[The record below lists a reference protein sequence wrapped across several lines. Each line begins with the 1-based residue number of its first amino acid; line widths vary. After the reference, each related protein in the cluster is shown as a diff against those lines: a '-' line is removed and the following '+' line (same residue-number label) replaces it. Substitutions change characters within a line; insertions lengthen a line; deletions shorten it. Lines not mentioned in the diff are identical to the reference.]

1 MECSRLPIDICEA
14 IIDACGCENYL
25 RLRYTTLRACA
36 LTCKPWHPRSR
47 YNLLG
52 RVRFRRPQQVE
63 SFLETIIADPPLADL
78 VHELHITPA
87 DAHHHGFFPIANPPL
102 VKRLRSLRKLV
113 LGQLDWNSLPPFY
126 HAFIGN
132 FNTIS
137 VLEISN
143 IVFHAPGDL
152 ARLVWFL
159 PKLNELSC
167 GLNQFTVSSTAE
179 DCRNLCALRRR
190 PACRELHTLS
200 LWVRREPMKQRQC
213 ATLTFV
219 PELEQLP
226 AGR

>member
-1 MECSRLPIDICEA
+1 MDYSRLSIDICEA
-14 IIDACGCENYL
+14 VVDACGCETYL
-25 RLRYTTLRACA
+25 RLRYKTLCACS
-36 LTCKPWHPRSR
+36 LTCKSWHPRSI

-52 RVRFRRPQQVE
+52 RVRFRQPQQVE
-63 SFLETIIADPPLADL
+63 SFLYTIVANPALADF

-87 DAHHHGFFPIANPPL
+87 DAHHHGFFPIAHPAL

-126 HAFIGN
+126 YAFMGN
-132 FNTIS
+132 FHTIS

-167 GLNQFTVSSTAE
+167 GLNQFTIPTTAE

-190 PACRELHTLS
+190 SACRGLHTLS
-200 LWVRREPMKQRQC
+200 LWVRPEHMEPVCDIDICPR
-213 ATLTFV
+213 A
-219 PELEQLP
+219 
-226 AGR
+226 